1 MISLILPYWS
11 RQCAADA
18 ALASLAAAYATVD
31 MEVVVVD
38 DGSPVAYR
46 APEGMPWPVR
56 VVRLPE
62 KAGPL
67 NPCVPINTGAI
78 TARGDVLAI
87 SSVEMLHENPVLPA
101 MHDELTALGRQG
113 YVLAACWEPIQQR
126 WHAHSSLSGRH
137 VEGIRMPAWSNYHFL
152 GMLRRELWEQ
162 IGGMDEDYRDGAGY
176 DDPDLVLRL
185 ARAGVRARIRDDLVI
200 THQRSR
206 ARSDWTDAMFERN
219 RRLFISKWGGQQ
231 SAAA

>member
-18 ALASLAAAYATVD
+18 ALQSLARVYAD
-31 MEVVVVD
+31 LDLEVVVVD

-46 APEGMPWPVR
+46 TPEGMPWPVR
-56 VVRLPE
+56 VIRLPE
-62 KAGPL
+62 KNGPL
-67 NPCVPINTGAI
+67 NPCVPINTGALS
-78 TARGDVLAI
+78 ARGEILAI
-87 SSVEMLHENPVLPA
+87 SSVEMIHDKPVLPA
-101 MHDELTALGRQG
+101 MRDELLGLGPRG
-113 YVLAACWEPIQQR
+113 YVLAACWEPKHQR
-126 WHAHSSLSGRH
+126 WHAHSSLNGRV
-137 VEGIRMPAWSNYHFL
+137 VEGVRMPAWSNYHFL
-152 GMLRRELWEQ
+152 GMLRRELWQE

-185 ARAGVRARIRDDLVI
+185 ARAGARARIRDDLVI

-206 ARSDWTDAMFERN
+206 ARSAWTDAMFERN
-219 RRLFISKWGGQQ
+219 RRLFISKWGGRM